1 VAVVAIGVL
10 AIGPSGAVSAPP
22 DIDGQWSAPAAWPIV
37 AVHMALQ
44 PNGKVLAFD
53 GFASAPNSER
63 LWDPATESFTAVPY
77 GRNLF
82 CAGHVGLSDG
92 RTLILGGHIT
102 AGNGLADTTIFDS
115 KANTWFRGPDM
126 SVARWYPTVTELP
139 DGRALVFSGDN
150 IVQDRPGATPPFSDA
165 SVNSLPEIY
174 DPKTNSYTDLTG
186 ARLTSPLYPFMFVLS
201 DGRIFDAGPDTTTRV
216 LNPSTWTWSTV
227 GTSPIDGM
235 SAVMY
240 RPDKI
245 MKSGSWADPDFGGS
259 KTYNATNRTAV
270 IDMSQGTPAWRET
283 ASMGFARAYHNLT
296 LLADGTVLA
305 SGGTTKSDGVNL
317 ANAVLPAEIWN
328 PDTETWTTVAPLTNG
343 RLYHSTALLLPDAR
357 VLMAGG
363 GQLPG
368 SSIVDQKN
376 AEIYSPPYLFKGSRP
391 TISSTPLMMQYGQ
404 SFTVTTPDAG
414 RIASIS
420 LIRTP
425 SVTHAFDQDQ
435 RFMRL
440 GFTAQSGSLSVTA
453 PANGRLAP
461 PGEYMLFLVDTN
473 GVPSVASIMQ
483 VVEPLDTTAPTAPSG
498 LSATGAQGSASLSWS
513 ASSDNVG
520 VTRYNVHRSTA
531 AGFTPSAANR
541 VGQPAGTSFTD
552 SGLASGTYYYK
563 VTAEDASGNV
573 SGASNQASATVTT
586 TPPSGLVAAYS
597 FDEGSGTAVADLS
610 GKGNGGT
617 ISGATWTGA
626 GGGKFGSALSFDG
639 VNDWVTVADANT
651 LDLTTGMTLEAW
663 VNPSALGTS
672 WRTAVFKE
680 TTNYYAYALYGNT
693 GTTRPSGNLLVAGT
707 DFDQRGSA
715 ALPVNAWSHIAATYD
730 GASLRLYVNGT
741 QVGTQAA
748 SGSISASTGV
758 LRMGGN
764 NIWAE
769 WFQGLIDEVRVYNR
783 ALSATE
789 IQTDMATSVGT
800 PDAQAPTT
808 PTNLA
813 ATGGLSSVALSWS
826 ASSDNVGVTRYNV
839 HRGTNTGF
847 TPSTANRVAQPTGTS
862 YTDPG
867 LAAGSYYYKVTAED
881 ASGNVSG
888 ASNEASAAVT
898 GDVSAPTAPS
908 GLSATGAQ
916 GSASLSWTASTDN
929 VGVTRYNV
937 HRSTASGFTPSTTN
951 RVGQPTGTSYT
962 DSGLAAGTYYYKVT
976 AEDASGNV
984 SGASNQASA
993 TVTTAPP
1000 SGLVAAYSFDEGSGT
1015 AVADLSGKGN
1025 GGTISGATWTGAGG
1039 GKFGAA
1045 LSFDGVNDWVTVAD
1059 SNTLDLTSGMAVEA
1073 WVNPTALGNAWRT
1086 VLMKERTG
1094 NMVYDLYA
1102 NGSGASKVPDTEVF
1116 VSGVARETK
1125 GTTALGLS
1133 TWTHLAAT
1141 YDGASLRLFVNGTQ
1155 VGTQAASGSIS
1166 ASTGALR
1173 MGGNNI
1179 WGEWYQGLIDEVRIY
1194 NRALSATEIQTDMAT
1209 SVGTPD
1215 TQAPAAPPNLAAVGA
1230 IGTASL
1236 SWTASTDNV
1245 GVVRYNVHRSTT
1257 AGFTPSAAN
1266 RIAQPTGTS
1275 YTDSGLAAG
1284 TYYYKA
1290 TAEDAAGNISAPS
1303 GETSATVTSDTAPP
1317 SIPGNLTATPAPGQ
1331 ASLSWTASSDNVGVA
1346 RYNVH
1351 RSTTAGF
1358 TASAA
1363 NRIAQPTGTSI
1374 SDTGLAAGTYYY
1386 KVTAEDASG
1395 NVSGASNEASVTIT
1409 AALPVGLVAAYG
1421 FDESAGTAAA
1431 DASGSGNGG
1440 TVVGPGWTIG
1450 KFGAALSFDGVNDW
1464 VTVADANSLDLTTGM
1479 TLEAWVFPTA
1489 LGTGWRT
1496 TIFKEQSGN
1505 YAYATYAN
1513 TGTSRPSGNAVTGGV
1528 DNDLRGSAQLALNTW
1543 AHLAATYDGSNL
1555 RLYVNAA
1562 QVGSQAASGPITAST
1577 GALRIGGNNI
1587 WPEWF
1592 QGRIDEIRVYNRAL
1606 SATEIQTDMATGAA
1620 PDTRNPSVSSVS
1632 PADGASNVPIDSP
1645 VKATFNE
1652 AMDPASITTSSFAVR
1667 DASGNVV
1674 PATVSYDS
1682 ITGQATLK
1690 PTSALIYGTT
1700 YTVDVKSGA
1709 TGVKDL
1715 AGRSMSADKVWSFS
1729 TEPAP
1734 PPIAVITSSANRYTS
1749 YLGEILRAE
1758 GFSFATLDVS
1768 LMSPAVLGYY
1778 DAVVLGEMPL
1788 SASQVTMLS
1797 NWVTGGGNLIAMR
1810 PDKQLAGLL
1819 GLTDAGAML
1828 ANGYL
1833 LANAVT
1839 EAGAGIVN
1847 QTIQFHGTAD
1857 RYALN
1862 GATGVATLY
1871 SSATAATAN
1880 PAVTNRSVGAS
1891 GGQAAAF
1898 TYDLARSVILTRQGN
1913 PAWAGQDRDAVVPIR
1928 PNDLFFGAATG
1939 DVQPDWV
1946 DTSKIGIPQA
1956 DEQQRLL
1963 ANLIITM
1970 SRDRKPVPHF
1980 WYFPR
1985 DEKAAIVM
1993 SGDDHAFGGTAG
2005 RFDRYKALSP
2015 SGCSVALWE
2024 CVRSTS
2030 YIYPASPLT
2039 NAQAAGYVADGFEVS
2054 VHVTVTGG
2062 LSCGNWTPSSL
2073 EQAYAQQLASFA
2085 AKYTSVPAP
2094 ITHRAHC
2101 VSWSDWATQPKTEL
2115 AHGIRLDTN
2124 YYHYPDTWI
2133 GSKPGFMTGSGMAM
2147 RFADTDGTAIDEY
2160 QAHTEMTDESGQ
2172 AYPATVD
2179 ALLNKALGPEGYYGF
2194 FVANIH
2200 TDQAA
2205 STESDAVVSSALAR
2219 SVPVISAK
2227 QLLDWVDG
2235 RNASQFR
2242 SFSWS
2247 GNILGFSVATASG
2260 ATGLQVMLPAQS
2272 AVGSLTS
2279 VTRGGNPVVFTRQT
2293 IKGIEYALFSAADGA
2308 YSATYG

>member
-92 RTLILGGHIT
+92 RTLILGGHLT
-102 AGNGLADTTIFDS
+102 ADNGLADTTIFNS
-115 KANTWFRGPDM
+115 KTNTWFRGPDM

-259 KTYNATNRTAV
+259 NTYNATNRTAV

-391 TISSTPLMMQYGQ
+391 TISSTPLTMQYGQ
-404 SFTVTTPDAG
+404 SFTVTTSDAAS
-414 RIASIS
+414 IASVS

-440 GFTAQSGSLSVTA
+440 GFTAGSGSLTVQA
-453 PANGRLAP
+453 PANAKLAP
-461 PGEYMLFLVDTN
+461 PGMYMLFLVNTN
-473 GVPSVASIMQ
+473 GVPSVASVMQ
-483 VVEPLDTTAPTAPSG
+483 VVEPSDATAPSTPTG
-498 LSATGAQGSASLSWS
+498 LAATGGAGQAALSWT
-513 ASSDNVG
+513 ASTDNVG
-520 VTRYNVHRSTA
+520 VFRYNVHRSTTS
-531 AGFTPSAANR
+531 GFTPSSANR
-541 VGQPAGTSFTD
+541 VAQPTGTSYTD
-552 SGLASGTYYYK
+552 SPLAAGTYYYK
-563 VTAEDASGNV
+563 VTAEDAAGNV
-573 SGASNQASATVTT
+573 SAASNEASATVTT
-586 TPPSGLVAAYS
+586 AAPAGLVAAYS
-597 FDEGSGTAVADLS
+597 FDEGSGTTVTDLS
-610 GKGNGGT
+610 GKGNSGT
-617 ISGATWTGA
+617 VSGPTWNA
-626 GGGKFGSALSFDG
+626 AGKFGSALSFDG
-639 VNDWVTVADANT
+639 VNDWVTVADSNT

-680 TTNYYAYALYGNT
+680 TSNYYAYALYPNT
-693 GTTRPSGNLLVAGT
+693 GTTRPSGNMLVGAT
-707 DFDQRGSA
+707 DYDQRGSA
-715 ALPVNAWSHIAATYD
+715 ALTLNTWTHLATTYD
-730 GASLRLYVNGT
+730 GANLRLYVNGT

-748 SGSISASTGV
+748 SGSITTSTGA
-758 LRMGGN
+758 LRIGGN
-764 NIWAE
+764 NIWSE
-769 WFQGLIDEVRVYNR
+769 WFQGRIDEVRVYNR

-789 IQTDMATSVGT
+789 IQADMATSLGT
-800 PDAQAPTT
+800 PDTQAPSA
-808 PTNLA
+808 PTGLGA
-813 ATGGLSSVALSWS
+813 SGGLSSVALAWT
-826 ASSDNVGVTRYNV
+826 AATDNVGVVRYNV
-839 HRGTNTGF
+839 HRSTTSGF
-847 TPSTANRVAQPTGTS
+847 TPSSSNRIAQPTGTS
-862 YTDPG
+862 YTDSG
-867 LAAGSYYYKVTAED
+867 LAAGTYFYKVTAED
-881 ASGNVSG
+881 AAGNVSG
-888 ASNEASAAVT
+888 ASNEASATVS
-898 GDVSAPTAPS
+898 GDVTAPS
-908 GLSATGAQ
+908 VPANLTATAGA
-916 GSASLSWTASTDN
+916 GSAALAWTASTDN
-929 VGVTRYNV
+929 VGVVRYNV
-937 HRSTASGFTPSTTN
+937 HRSTTSGFTPSSSN
-951 RVGQPTGTSYT
+951 RVAQPPGTSYT

-976 AEDASGNV
+976 AEDAAGNV
-984 SGASNQASA
+984 SGPSNQASA
-993 TVTTAPP
+993 TVSAQAPN
-1000 SGLVAAYSFDEGSGT
+1000 GLVAAYSFDEGSGT
-1015 AVADLSGKGN
+1015 TVTDLSGKGN
-1025 GGTISGATWTGAGG
+1025 SGTVSGATWNAA
-1039 GKFGAA
+1039 GKFGSA

-1059 SNTLDLTSGMAVEA
+1059 SATLDLTSGMTLEA
-1073 WVNPTALGNAWRT
+1073 WVNPAALGNAWRT
-1086 VLMKERTG
+1086 VLMKEQTG

-1819 GLTDAGAML
+1819 GLTDAGATL